1 MKEKVLELLNENSQ
15 QQTDEF
21 LYYLSLHLRAVLEN
35 QGVATLFNEIEFF
48 IEEKNINIFLDNLT
62 HLDHYLSRLSEKDLS
77 YFITK
82 CFLKNQT
89 IYYRLASDILSY
101 DKGTETQ
108 FDFSL
113 IPDNADLH
121 FWARK
126 CIGWLLPNNSK
137 SSIPITLSLLKKS
150 DDNIQDE
157 IINLLYDFA
166 FMAYPMS
173 SIGYFKEFKS
183 KTKGTL
189 NKKLK
194 ELIQKCEKYNELWGM
209 AVKVRE
215 LSPNNENRHIY
226 NIKKHEHFNK
236 MYEKSEKDFVFSQLF
251 PQITILHGS
260 ETIHHI
266 RNGSNIN
273 RRVSP
278 FASIKTEIEIF
289 RLSLLNSVETDK
301 ILFLFR
307 IEGMSE

>member
-48 IEEKNINIFLDNLT
+48 LEEKNINIFLDNLT
-62 HLDHYLSRLSEKDLS
+62 YLDHYLSRLSEKDLS

-150 DDNIQDE
+150 DDKAQNE

-173 SIGYFKEFKS
+173 SFEYFKKFKKS
-183 KTKGTL
+183 TKGKL

-194 ELIQKCEKYNELWGM
+194 ELIYRCEEYDKLWDL
-209 AVKVRE
+209 AITFKE
-215 LSPNNENRHIY
+215 LSPSNEHRHIY
-226 NIKKHEHFNK
+226 HIKKHDHITQA
-236 MYEKSEKDFVFSQLF
+236 YEKSENNSFFTKIAQK
-251 PQITILHGS
+251 ITILYGS

-266 RNGSNIN
+266 KNGSNIN

-289 RLSLLNSVETDK
+289 RLSLLNPVETDK

-307 IEGMSE
+307 IEGISE

>member
-15 QQTDEF
+15 QQTDEC
-21 LYYLSLHLRAVLEN
+21 LYYLSLHLRTTLEN

-48 IEEKNINIFLDNLT
+48 IEEKNINIFLDDIK
-62 HLDHYLSRLSEKDLS
+62 HLDYYLSQLSEKDLS

-150 DDNIQDE
+150 DDNIQDK
-157 IINLLYDFA
+157 IINLLYNFA

-173 SIGYFKEFKS
+173 SLLYFREFKK
-183 KTKGTL
+183 KTKGKL

-194 ELIQKCEKYNELWGM
+194 ELIQKCKMYDELWEL
-209 AVKVRE
+209 AVKTKE
-215 LSPNNENRHIY
+215 LSPSNEHRHIY
-226 NIKKHEHFNK
+226 NIKKYEHFTQE
-236 MYEKSEKDFVFSQLF
+236 YERSEEDSFFTKIAQK
-251 PQITILHGS
+251 ITILYGS

-266 RNGSNIN
+266 KNGSNIN

-289 RLSLLNSVETDK
+289 RLSLLNPVETDK

-307 IEGMSE
+307 IEGISE